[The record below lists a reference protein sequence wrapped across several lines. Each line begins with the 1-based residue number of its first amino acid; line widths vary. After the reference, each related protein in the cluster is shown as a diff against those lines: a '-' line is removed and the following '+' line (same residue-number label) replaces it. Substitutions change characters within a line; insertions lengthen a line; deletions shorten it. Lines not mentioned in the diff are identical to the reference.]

1 MLLLIATARVFQR
14 LVVLHISIVYSK
26 CTLVLVLFITP
37 TDLRQE
43 GIFRRTGSVARQTEL
58 KNILLSGKQPIN
70 LNSGDY
76 TVHDCASVLKAIL
89 SDLSEPLL
97 MDAFYS
103 AHCQLA
109 TQYNKSFKT
118 DDECAMESRLTNA
131 LQLLFLLLPVEN
143 RELLDCILKMLNKTT
158 EYTEKNLMNS
168 DSLSTL
174 FTPHL
179 ICPRK
184 LAPEAL
190 HSISQQM
197 SGLVSFMI
205 RKAAVLFDVPTK
217 LSTDIKMYFVEQK
230 RKRTMSP
237 EMMLDESV
245 TSDSTAATVFTFIDR
260 EKTAQAHDQNPT
272 DQALAQLYAH
282 IQSMPESSKK
292 RKLVKQFNK
301 ENGHG
306 EFVF

>member
-1 MLLLIATARVFQR
+1 M
-14 LVVLHISIVYSK
+14 
-26 CTLVLVLFITP
+26 
-37 TDLRQE
+37 
-43 GIFRRTGSVARQTEL
+43 ARQGEL
-58 KNILLSGKQPIN
+58 KNILLSGKQSIN
-70 LNSGDY
+70 LSSGDY
-76 TVHDCASVLKAIL
+76 TVHDCASVLKLIL
-89 SDLSEPLL
+89 SDLPEPLL

-109 TQYNKSFKT
+109 ALYNNGPKT
-118 DDECAMESRLTNA
+118 DRAQLEHRLTHS
-131 LQLLFLLLPVEN
+131 LQLLFLLLPADN
-143 RELLDCILKMLNKTT
+143 RELLECVLRMLNKTT
-158 EYTEKNLMNS
+158 QYTEKNLMNS

-184 LAPEAL
+184 LPPEAL

-197 SGLVSFMI
+197 CGLVSFMI
-205 RKAAVLFDVPTK
+205 RKADVLFDVPSK
-217 LSTDIKMYFVEQK
+217 LSTDIRMYFVEQK

-245 TSDSTAATVFTFIDR
+245 MSDSTAATVFTFIDR
-260 EKTAQAHDQNPT
+260 EKTAQAHDSNPT

-306 EFVF
+306 KSRPFIRLVWKGGHEKQS

>member
-1 MLLLIATARVFQR
+1 M
-14 LVVLHISIVYSK
+14 
-26 CTLVLVLFITP
+26 
-37 TDLRQE
+37 
-43 GIFRRTGSVARQTEL
+43 
-58 KNILLSGKQPIN
+58 SGKQPIN

-89 SDLSEPLL
+89 SDLPEPLL

-109 TQYNKSFKT
+109 AQYNNAAKT
-118 DDECAMESRLTNA
+118 DDQCAMESRLTNA

-143 RELLDCILKMLNKTT
+143 RELMDVILKMLNKTT

-197 SGLVSFMI
+197 CGLVSFMI
-205 RKAAVLFDVPTK
+205 RKAGVLFDVPTK

-260 EKTAQAHDQNPT
+260 EKTAKANDQNPT
-272 DQALAQLYAH
+272 DHALAQLYAH

-306 EFVF
+306 ENIFGYLLI

>member
-1 MLLLIATARVFQR
+1 MCYALDLI
-14 LVVLHISIVYSK
+14 
-26 CTLVLVLFITP
+26 
-37 TDLRQE
+37 QE

-58 KNILLSGKQPIN
+58 KNILLCSKQPIN
-70 LNSGDY
+70 LSSGDY

-89 SDLSEPLL
+89 SDLPEPLL
-97 MDAFYS
+97 TDAFYS

-109 TQYNKSFKT
+109 AQYNNSAKT
-118 DDECAMESRLTNA
+118 DDHCAMESRVTNA
-131 LQLLFLLLPVEN
+131 LQLLLLLLPTEN
-143 RELLDCILKMLNKTT
+143 RELLDCILKMLSRTT
-158 EYTEKNLMNS
+158 EYTDRNLMNS

-205 RKAAVLFDVPTK
+205 RRADVLFDVPTK

-260 EKTAQAHDQNPT
+260 EKTAQAHVSNPT

-301 ENGHG
+301 ENGQG
-306 EFVF
+306 K

>member
-1 MLLLIATARVFQR
+1 MARQAELKHLLL
-14 LVVLHISIVYSK
+14 
-26 CTLVLVLFITP
+26 
-37 TDLRQE
+37 
-43 GIFRRTGSVARQTEL
+43 G
-58 KNILLSGKQPIN
+58 GKQPIN
-70 LNSGDY
+70 LSSGEY
-76 TVHDCASVLKAIL
+76 TVHDCASVLKVIL
-89 SDLSEPLL
+89 SDLPEPLL

-103 AHCQLA
+103 AYCQLA
-109 TQYNKSFKT
+109 AQYNKAFQQQG
-118 DDECAMESRLTNA
+118 DHCALEARLTNA

-143 RELLDCILKMLNKTT
+143 RELLDCVLKMLYKTT

-184 LAPEAL
+184 LPPEAL
-190 HSISQQM
+190 HAISQQM
-197 SGLVSFMI
+197 CGLVSFMI
-205 RKAAVLFDVPTK
+205 RRSEVLFDVPPK
-217 LSTDIKMYFVEQK
+217 LATDIKMYFVEQK

-260 EKTAQAHDQNPT
+260 EKTQQAHDSNPT

-306 EFVF
+306 EEEKGGIVVGHGN